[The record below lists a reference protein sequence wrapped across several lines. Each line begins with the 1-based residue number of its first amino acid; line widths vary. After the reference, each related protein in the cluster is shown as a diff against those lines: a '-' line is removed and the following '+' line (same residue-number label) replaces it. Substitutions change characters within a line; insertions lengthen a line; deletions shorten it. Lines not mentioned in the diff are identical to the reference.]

1 MDRGWIQQLIVD
13 MSCISIG
20 TTNSMEMSE
29 FCLQA
34 NKQLFLRVGGNN
46 LWHPKRCRVAQIWI
60 FNSRIER
67 AKLDEQRGQNYAHA
81 GHKF

>member
-34 NKQLFLRVGGNN
+34 NKQLCLRVGGNN
-46 LWHPKRCRVAQIWI
+46 L
-60 FNSRIER
+60 
-67 AKLDEQRGQNYAHA
+67 
-81 GHKF
+81 